1 MKKASTISSYIA
13 GFPDDLQLR
22 LEQVRAAIRQAAP
35 DAEEVISYGMPAFKQ
50 GSVLVY
56 FAGYA
61 HHIGFYPTS
70 SGIAAF
76 KNTISKYKW
85 SKGAV
90 QFPHDKPL
98 PLALIKKITAYRLKA
113 VIAKA
118 KAKARQK

>member
-1 MKKASTISSYIA
+1 MKQAKNIDQYIA
-13 GFPDDLQLR
+13 GFPADIQVR
-22 LEQVRAAIRQAAP
+22 LEQVRSAIRKAVP
-35 DAEEVISYGMPAFKQ
+35 NAEEVISYGMPAFKQ

-70 SGIAAF
+70 SGIDEF
-76 KNTISKYKW
+76 KEAIAKYKW

-90 QFPHDKPL
+90 QFPHDKPI
-98 PLALIKKITAYRLKA
+98 PITLIKKITAYRLKD
-113 VIAKA
+113 VIA